1 MTCYETLRTPAPAA
15 DAPMAHHFVK
25 WWRNKFRNGYKKFS
39 MGTESE
45 RTDTE
50 ELVGRA
56 ASQCSAPPDLLPSEA
71 RVLLQ
76 PAASSPPPFC
86 SSRPT
91 QETAYK
97 PPLSTPHAPNTQDD
111 RHPRLRFEELTC
123 DVELQHPEPSKK
135 QPLQF
140 SFTLYDLDGHGRM
153 TKDDIA
159 GIVST
164 IYESIGKSVTVPHY
178 GSKTIQVRL
187 TVVPEDSNTRSR
199 RERRERRRRRR
210 RECASVVTA
219 PPPECADHSDDEQR
233 HRLSADEDLS
243 SKSSCSGDRRPTV
256 YERKPTAYVQ
266 PRPHRHP
273 RREQRERKHVKKRS
287 GSLQRR
293 ELLEIIQANM
303 EKNHLRFQASRKPC
317 DSVANDEEFTNKY
330 QKLRTRSYTVSEKP
344 QNAFQKHKSD
354 NSGNGYLDLASGGD
368 SHLCRYDRY
377 LHAVICSSA
386 RHAHTGYHQKQ
397 AQSPHAPHTPRLPRA
412 APPAP
417 AAAPPAAPPPAP
429 ATQPRVLQIIFL

>member
-1 MTCYETLRTPAPAA
+1 MTCYETLRASAPAA

-39 MGTESE
+39 IGTESE

-71 RVLLQ
+71 RALLN
-76 PAASSPPPFC
+76 PSTPPPLQARAHERARLPP
-86 SSRPT
+86 SPR
-91 QETAYK
+91 TADA
-97 PPLSTPHAPNTQDD
+97 HDD
-111 RHPRLRFEELTC
+111 KPRLRFEELTC
-123 DVELQHPEPSKK
+123 DVELQHPAPSKQ

-187 TVVPEDSNTRSR
+187 TVVPEDGRRARHERDR
-199 RERRERRRRRR
+199 REGRRRRR
-210 RECASVVTA
+210 REQPQTA
-219 PPPECADHSDDEQR
+219 PADCDNSDEE
-233 HRLSADEDLS
+233 HERLSFDDDAS
-243 SKSSCSGDRRPTV
+243 SKSSCSGDRRPQ
-256 YERKPTAYVQ
+256 RPPPT
-266 PRPHRHP
+266 RPKSHRHP
-273 RREQRERKHVKKRS
+273 RREHREHKHTKKRS

-303 EKNHLRFQASRKPC
+303 EKNHLSFQTSRKP
-317 DSVANDEEFTNKY
+317 SEPVGIEEEITPKY
-330 QKLRTRSYTVSEKP
+330 HKHRNRSHTISEKP
-344 QNAFQKHKSD
+344 VHAFQKIKCENTGD
-354 NSGNGYLDLASGGD
+354 GYLDLAGAGD
-368 SHLCRYDRY
+368 SNLCRYDRY

-386 RHAHTGYHQKQ
+386 KHAHTGYHHKQ
-397 AQSPHAPHTPRLPRA
+397 VQPKTKVHMNKRSRSHDLPGHLH
-412 APPAP
+412 
-417 AAAPPAAPPPAP
+417 
-429 ATQPRVLQIIFL
+429 QPRVLQIIFL

>member
-1 MTCYETLRTPAPAA
+1 MTCYETLRASAPAA

-25 WWRNKFRNGYKKFS
+25 WWRNKFRSGYKKFS
-39 MGTESE
+39 IGTESE

-71 RVLLQ
+71 RALLQ
-76 PAASSPPPFC
+76 PSTPPPIPQRTSEPC
-86 SSRPT
+86 AKKS
-91 QETAYK
+91 
-97 PPLSTPHAPNTQDD
+97 STPAQTPDYNDNK
-111 RHPRLRFEELTC
+111 PRLRFEELTC
-123 DVELQHPEPSKK
+123 DVELQHPESSKQ

-187 TVVPEDSNTRSR
+187 TVVPENGQTRSQ
-199 RERRERRRRRR
+199 REKARRRRRK
-210 RECASVVTA
+210 EQEALNSATA
-219 PPPECADHSDDEQR
+219 HADNSDKEQNE
-233 HRLSADEDLS
+233 RLSHDDDVS
-243 SKSSCSGDRRPTV
+243 SKSSCSGDRKPPPQRPPPIL
-256 YERKPTAYVQ
+256 RQ
-266 PRPHRHP
+266 RHRHT
-273 RREQRERKHVKKRS
+273 RKEHRERKYTKKRS

-303 EKNHLRFQASRKPC
+303 EKNHLSFQASRKP
-317 DSVANDEEFTNKY
+317 SSPVANEEVSSKY
-330 QKLRTRSYTVSEKP
+330 HRIRNRSHTVNEKP
-344 QNAFQKHKSD
+344 NLYHKVKTE
-354 NSGNGYLDLASGGD
+354 NSANGYLDLASGGD
-368 SHLCRYDRY
+368 SNLCRYDRY

-386 RHAHTGYHQKQ
+386 KHAHTGYHQKQ
-397 AQSPHAPHTPRLPRA
+397 NGTPRYGRASHPPNPRSRSHELA
-412 APPAP
+412 SPS
-417 AAAPPAAPPPAP
+417 
-429 ATQPRVLQIIFL
+429 QKPRVLQIIFL

>member
-1 MTCYETLRTPAPAA
+1 MTCYETLRASAPAA

-39 MGTESE
+39 IGTDGE

-71 RVLLQ
+71 RALLQ
-76 PAASSPPPFC
+76 PTTPPPIPARKSEHF
-86 SSRPT
+86 SKRLPPT
-91 QETAYK
+91 EK
-97 PPLSTPHAPNTQDD
+97 PADNADD
-111 RHPRLRFEELTC
+111 KQPRLRFEELTC
-123 DVELQHPEPSKK
+123 DVELKHSESSKQ

-187 TVVPEDSNTRSR
+187 TVVPEDGRTRSH
-199 RERRERRRRRR
+199 RERRDGRRRHKREEPANANTATPV
-210 RECASVVTA
+210 ECAENS
-219 PPPECADHSDDEQR
+219 EDEHQD
-233 HRLSADEDLS
+233 RLSNDDDVS
-243 SKSSCSGDRRPTV
+243 SKSSCSGDRQPPQRPAPV
-256 YERKPTAYVQ
+256 LRQRY
-266 PRPHRHP
+266 HRHA
-273 RREQRERKHVKKRS
+273 RREARDRKHAKKRS

-303 EKNHLRFQASRKPC
+303 EKNHLSFQASRKSYP
-317 DSVANDEEFTNKY
+317 DPVVNEEEIANKY
-330 QKLRTRSYTVSEKP
+330 QKLRNRSYTVSDKP
-344 QNAFQKHKSD
+344 LTSYQKVKPESS
-354 NSGNGYLDLASGGD
+354 NNGYLDLACGGD
-368 SHLCRYDRY
+368 SNLCRYDRY

-397 AQSPHAPHTPRLPRA
+397 TQPARHARPPHNLNSRSRSHDLA
-412 APPAP
+412 AKQHS
-417 AAAPPAAPPPAP
+417 
-429 ATQPRVLQIIFL
+429 TKQPRVLQIIFL

>member
-1 MTCYETLRTPAPAA
+1 MTCYETLRASAPAA

-39 MGTESE
+39 IGTEGE

-71 RVLLQ
+71 RTLLQ
-76 PAASSPPPFC
+76 SATPPPPVPARRYEPFTKRIP
-86 SSRPT
+86 SPD
-91 QETAYK
+91 K
-97 PPLSTPHAPNTQDD
+97 PNEALDD
-111 RHPRLRFEELTC
+111 KPRLRFEELTC
-123 DVELQHPEPSKK
+123 DVELQHSESSKQ

-164 IYESIGKSVTVPHY
+164 IYDSIGKSVTVPHY

-187 TVVPEDSNTRSR
+187 TVVPEDGRRKR
-199 RERRERRRRRR
+199 RERREAREGRNGRRKK
-210 RECASVVTA
+210 ETA
-219 PPPECADHSDDEQR
+219 VNIPENSEEEHHE
-233 HRLSADEDLS
+233 RLSNEEDVS
-243 SKSSCSGDRRPTV
+243 SKSSCSDDRRP
-256 YERKPTAYVQ
+256 PQ
-266 PRPHRHP
+266 RPPPVLRQKSHRHP
-273 RREQRERKHVKKRS
+273 KRELRERKYVKKRS

-303 EKNHLRFQASRKPC
+303 EKNHLSFQTSRKP
-317 DSVANDEEFTNKY
+317 SEVIVNEEDIANKY
-330 QKLRTRSYTVSEKP
+330 QKLRNRAYTVTEKP
-344 QNAFQKHKSD
+344 VNVMKRSKQESPSH
-354 NSGNGYLDLASGGD
+354 GYLDLACGGD
-368 SHLCRYDRY
+368 SNLCRYDRY

-397 AQSPHAPHTPRLPRA
+397 TQSSKHKTSHNPNSRSRSHDHHQPHS
-412 APPAP
+412 
-417 AAAPPAAPPPAP
+417 
-429 ATQPRVLQIIFL
+429 TQPRVLQIIFL

>member
-1 MTCYETLRTPAPAA
+1 MTCYETLRAPAPAA

-39 MGTESE
+39 IGTESE

-71 RVLLQ
+71 RALLQ
-76 PAASSPPPFC
+76 PTPPPVPARNSEHIYKKMT
-86 SSRPT
+86 SSEKLT
-91 QETAYK
+91 EKVEDKQ
-97 PPLSTPHAPNTQDD
+97 
-111 RHPRLRFEELTC
+111 PRMRFEELTC
-123 DVELQHPEPSKK
+123 DVELKHPESSKQ

-187 TVVPEDSNTRSR
+187 TVVPEGGPTRNH
-199 RERRERRRRRR
+199 RERRRRRR
-210 RECASVVTA
+210 REQEQPSGATIQ
-219 PPPECADHSDDEQR
+219 ADSNCVDNSEDE
-233 HRLSADEDLS
+233 HHDRLSNDDDAS
-243 SKSSCSGDRRPTV
+243 SKSSCSEIQPPLRPAPV
-256 YERKPTAYVQ
+256 LR
-266 PRPHRHP
+266 HRQRHA
-273 RREQRERKHVKKRS
+273 RREHRERKHVKKRS

-303 EKNHLRFQASRKPC
+303 EKNHLSFQTKRKPC
-317 DSVANDEEFTNKY
+317 DPVANEEEITSKY
-330 QKLRTRSYTVSEKP
+330 QKLRNRSYTVTDKT
-344 QNAFQKHKSD
+344 AFQKSKPEPS
-354 NSGNGYLDLASGGD
+354 NNGYLDLACGGD
-368 SHLCRYDRY
+368 SNLCRYDRY

-397 AQSPHAPHTPRLPRA
+397 AQPAKHRGPHLKARSRSHDMPQAQTN
-412 APPAP
+412 
-417 AAAPPAAPPPAP
+417 
-429 ATQPRVLQIIFL
+429 QPRVLQIIFL

>member
-1 MTCYETLRTPAPAA
+1 MTCYETLRASAPAA

-25 WWRNKFRNGYKKFS
+25 WWRNKFRSGYKKFS
-39 MGTESE
+39 IGTECE

-71 RVLLQ
+71 RALLQ
-76 PAASSPPPFC
+76 PSTPPPIPQRTSEPC
-86 SSRPT
+86 SKKSSMPT
-91 QETAYK
+91 Q
-97 PPLSTPHAPNTQDD
+97 TPDYDD
-111 RHPRLRFEELTC
+111 NKPRLRFEELTC
-123 DVELQHPEPSKK
+123 DVELQHPESSKQ

-187 TVVPEDSNTRSR
+187 TVVPENGQTRTQ
-199 RERRERRRRRR
+199 REKARRRRRK
-210 RECASVVTA
+210 EQEALNSATTH
-219 PPPECADHSDDEQR
+219 ADNSDNEQ
-233 HRLSADEDLS
+233 HDRLSHDDDVS
-243 SKSSCSGDRRPTV
+243 SKSSCSGDRKPPPQRPPPIL
-256 YERKPTAYVQ
+256 RQ
-266 PRPHRHP
+266 RHRHT
-273 RREQRERKHVKKRS
+273 RKEHRERKYTKKRS

-303 EKNHLRFQASRKPC
+303 EKNHLSFQASRKP
-317 DSVANDEEFTNKY
+317 SSPVANEEISSKY
-330 QKLRTRSYTVSEKP
+330 YRIRNRSHTVNEKP
-344 QNAFQKHKSD
+344 NLYHKVKTEHSA
-354 NSGNGYLDLASGGD
+354 NGYLDLASGGD
-368 SHLCRYDRY
+368 SNLCRYDRY

-386 RHAHTGYHQKQ
+386 KHAHTGYHQKQ
-397 AQSPHAPHTPRLPRA
+397 NATTRHGRASHLPNPRSRSHELASPSQ
-412 APPAP
+412 
-417 AAAPPAAPPPAP
+417 
-429 ATQPRVLQIIFL
+429 QPRVLQIIFL

>member
-1 MTCYETLRTPAPAA
+1 MTCYETLRAPAPAA

-39 MGTESE
+39 IGTESE

-71 RVLLQ
+71 RALLQ
-76 PAASSPPPFC
+76 PTTPPPRAPPVKTHEPTYKSPPSP
-86 SSRPT
+86 
-91 QETAYK
+91 
-97 PPLSTPHAPNTQDD
+97 APADNHDD
-111 RHPRLRFEELTC
+111 KPRLRFEELTC
-123 DVELQHPEPSKK
+123 DVELQHPEPSKQ

-187 TVVPEDSNTRSR
+187 TVVPEDGSSRSQ
-199 RERRERRRRRR
+199 RERRDARRRRRK
-210 RECASVVTA
+210 EPAQTA
-219 PPPECADHSDDEQR
+219 PTPPECEHTDEDQR
-233 HRLSADEDLS
+233 ERLSHDDDVS
-243 SKSSCSGDRRPTV
+243 SKSSCSGDRRLPQRPAPTHH
-256 YERKPTAYVQ
+256 RS
-266 PRPHRHP
+266 HRHT
-273 RREQRERKHVKKRS
+273 RKEHRERRHTKKRS

-303 EKNHLRFQASRKPC
+303 EKNHLSFQASRKPPEP
-317 DSVANDEEFTNKY
+317 VANEEEITSKY
-330 QKLRTRSYTVSEKP
+330 QKLRNRSYTVSEKP
-344 QNAFQKHKSD
+344 LNAFQKLKSE
-354 NSGNGYLDLASGGD
+354 NPGNGYLDLASGGD
-368 SHLCRYDRY
+368 SNLCRYDRY

-397 AQSPHAPHTPRLPRA
+397 AQTPRPARAAHAPHPRSRSHDLPTQA
-412 APPAP
+412 Q
-417 AAAPPAAPPPAP
+417 
-429 ATQPRVLQIIFL
+429 QPRVLQIIFL

>member
-1 MTCYETLRTPAPAA
+1 MTCYETLRVPAPAA

-39 MGTESE
+39 IGMEGE

-50 ELVGRA
+50 ELMGRA

-71 RVLLQ
+71 RALLQ
-76 PAASSPPPFC
+76 PATPPPRRAHPQTP
-86 SSRPT
+86 SPT
-91 QETAYK
+91 QEEK
-97 PPLSTPHAPNTQDD
+97 
-111 RHPRLRFEELTC
+111 PRLRFEELTC
-123 DVELQHPEPSKK
+123 DVELQHPQPSKQ

-187 TVVPEDSNTRSR
+187 TVVPEDGSSR
-199 RERRERRRRRR
+199 ARRARGEARRRRQR
-210 RECASVVTA
+210 A
-219 PPPECADHSDDEQR
+219 PAEPSDDEQR
-233 HRLSADEDLS
+233 EEQRDRFSPDDDAS
-243 SKSSCSGDRRPTV
+243 SKSSSSDRP
-256 YERKPTAYVQ
+256 PP
-266 PRPHRHP
+266 PRAQDRHQRHHRHS
-273 RREQRERKHVKKRS
+273 RKEHRERKHTKKRS

-303 EKNHLRFQASRKPC
+303 EKNHMNFQTSRKPREPT
-317 DSVANDEEFTNKY
+317 VEEEITSKY
-330 QKLRTRSYTVSEKP
+330 QKMRNRSYTVSGKP
-344 QNAFQKHKSD
+344 LPHTFQKKAEST
-354 NSGNGYLDLASGGD
+354 GNGYLDLAGAGGGGAGVAGGEG
-368 SHLCRYDRY
+368 HLCRYDRY

-386 RHAHTGYHQKQ
+386 KHANSGYHQKQ
-397 AQSPHAPHTPRLPRA
+397 QAPRPR
-412 APPAP
+412 APPARP
-417 AAAPPAAPPPAP
+417 RHDPPHNNSAAHPKI
-429 ATQPRVLQIIFL
+429 LQIIFL

>member
-1 MTCYETLRTPAPAA
+1 MTCYETLRASAPAA

-39 MGTESE
+39 LGTEGE

-76 PAASSPPPFC
+76 PATPPPIPARK
-86 SSRPT
+86 SEHLPKRLPSPERSA
-91 QETAYK
+91 ENA
-97 PPLSTPHAPNTQDD
+97 DD
-111 RHPRLRFEELTC
+111 KHPRLRFEELTC
-123 DVELQHPEPSKK
+123 DVELKHPESSKQ

-187 TVVPEDSNTRSR
+187 TVVPEDGRGR
-199 RERRERRRRRR
+199 PRDHRERREGQKRYR
-210 RECASVVTA
+210 REQLSNANVKTPIDGVGNS
-219 PPPECADHSDDEQR
+219 EDEHQD
-233 HRLSADEDLS
+233 RLSNDDVAS
-243 SKSSCSGDRRPTV
+243 SKSSCSGERQPPQRPAPV
-256 YERKPTAYVQ
+256 LRQRY
-266 PRPHRHP
+266 HRHA
-273 RREQRERKHVKKRS
+273 RREARERKHAKKRS

-303 EKNHLRFQASRKPC
+303 EKNHLSFQTSRKPYEP
-317 DSVANDEEFTNKY
+317 VVHEEEITNKY
-330 QKLRTRSYTVSEKP
+330 HKLRNRSYTVNEKP
-344 QNAFQKHKSD
+344 LKYQKRPETS
-354 NSGNGYLDLASGGD
+354 NGYLDLASGGD
-368 SHLCRYDRY
+368 SNLCRYDRY

-397 AQSPHAPHTPRLPRA
+397 PRIIRQPHNMENPKSRSHDLHKQSK
-412 APPAP
+412 
-417 AAAPPAAPPPAP
+417 
-429 ATQPRVLQIIFL
+429 QPRVLQIIFL

>member
-1 MTCYETLRTPAPAA
+1 MTCYETLRASAPTA

-39 MGTESE
+39 IGTCDSE

-56 ASQCSAPPDLLPSEA
+56 SSQCSAPPDLLPSEA
-71 RVLLQ
+71 RALLIPGTPPLI
-76 PAASSPPPFC
+76 PARSPERPSIPPP
-86 SSRPT
+86 S
-91 QETAYK
+91 Q
-97 PPLSTPHAPNTQDD
+97 STHSQDD
-111 RHPRLRFEELTC
+111 KQPRLRFEELTC
-123 DVELQHPEPSKK
+123 DVELKHPEPSKQ

-187 TVVPEDSNTRSR
+187 TVVPEDGRTRS
-199 RERRERRRRRR
+199 ERNRKEGRRRRK
-210 RECASVVTA
+210 REQTQTA
-219 PPPECADHSDDEQR
+219 TVECDNTDDE
-233 HRLSADEDLS
+233 HERLSYDDDAS
-243 SKSSCSGDRRPTV
+243 SKSSCSGDRRPQR
-256 YERKPTAYVQ
+256 EPASRSKIHRNARKE
-266 PRPHRHP
+266 H
-273 RREQRERKHVKKRS
+273 REQKHSKKRS

-303 EKNHLRFQASRKPC
+303 EKNHLSFQTSRK
-317 DSVANDEEFTNKY
+317 SSEHVGNDEEITNKHP
-330 QKLRTRSYTVSEKP
+330 KHRNRSHTVSEKP
-344 QNAFQKHKSD
+344 ASYAFHKKSEI
-354 NSGNGYLDLASGGD
+354 SGNGYLDLASGGD
-368 SHLCRYDRY
+368 SNLCRYDRY

-386 RHAHTGYHQKQ
+386 RHANTGYHQKQ
-397 AQSPHAPHTPRLPRA
+397 VQQPRPRA
-412 APPAP
+412 RTAHKRSRSHDIPSHTHTHSQP
-417 AAAPPAAPPPAP
+417 
-429 ATQPRVLQIIFL
+429 QPRVLQIIFL

>member
-1 MTCYETLRTPAPAA
+1 MTCYETLRAPAPAA

-39 MGTESE
+39 IGTESE

-71 RVLLQ
+71 RALLQ
-76 PAASSPPPFC
+76 PTTPPAPPPR
-86 SSRPT
+86 SHEPSYKLPPSPT
-91 QETAYK
+91 PVAEK
-97 PPLSTPHAPNTQDD
+97 NDEK
-111 RHPRLRFEELTC
+111 HPRLRFEELTC
-123 DVELQHPEPSKK
+123 DVELQHPEPSKQ

-187 TVVPEDSNTRSR
+187 TVVPEDGNCRSHRERREARR
-199 RERRERRRRRR
+199 RERREERR
-210 RECASVVTA
+210 RECSTNVNAS
-219 PPPECADHSDDEQR
+219 PPDCIDHSEDEQR
-233 HRLSADEDLS
+233 GRLSPDDDAS
-243 SKSSCSGDRRPTV
+243 SKSSCSGDRRPAHSSPRQT
-256 YERKPTAYVQ
+256 TYVQ
-266 PRPHRHP
+266 SRAHRQP
-273 RREQRERKHVKKRS
+273 RREHRERKHTKKRS

-303 EKNHLRFQASRKPC
+303 EKNHMSFQASRKPC
-317 DSVANDEEFTNKY
+317 EPVTIEEEVTNKY
-330 QKLRTRSYTVSEKP
+330 QKLRNRSYTVSEKP
-344 QNAFQKHKSD
+344 INAFQKKKSD

-386 RHAHTGYHQKQ
+386 RHANTGYHQKQ
-397 AQSPHAPHTPRLPRA
+397 NQMPRSGRAPHAHHARSRSHDLP
-412 APPAP
+412 PQAP
-417 AAAPPAAPPPAP
+417 AAQ
-429 ATQPRVLQIIFL
+429 QPRVLQIIFL

>member
-1 MTCYETLRTPAPAA
+1 
-15 DAPMAHHFVK
+15 MAHHFVK

-39 MGTESE
+39 AGMDSE

-71 RVLLQ
+71 RALLQ
-76 PAASSPPPFC
+76 PSTTSHRRIHSAQPEEAPQSPQKH
-86 SSRPT
+86 SND
-91 QETAYK
+91 K
-97 PPLSTPHAPNTQDD
+97 PS
-111 RHPRLRFEELTC
+111 LRFEELTC
-123 DVELQHPEPSKK
+123 DVELQHPAPSKQ

-187 TVVPEDSNTRSR
+187 TVVPEDSNSR
-199 RERRERRRRRR
+199 NERREGKRRRRHRQHS
-210 RECASVVTA
+210 ATA
-219 PPPECADHSDDEQR
+219 AQQEFVDASDDEER
-233 HRLSADEDLS
+233 SRLSPDDDAS
-243 SKSSCSGDRRPTV
+243 SKSSCSG
-256 YERKPTAYVQ
+256 ERITKPT
-266 PRPHRHP
+266 PPKPSRHTKK
-273 RREQRERKHVKKRS
+273 EHRERKHAKKRS

-303 EKNHLRFQASRKPC
+303 EKNHLNFQTSRKP
-317 DSVANDEEFTNKY
+317 SEHVVLEEEVQHKY
-330 QKLRTRSYTVSEKP
+330 RKLRNRSYTVSEKP
-344 QNAFQKHKSD
+344 VVNTFHSVKTD
-354 NSGNGYLDLASGGD
+354 NHRNGYLDLASGGD
-368 SHLCRYDRY
+368 SNLCRYDRY

-386 RHAHTGYHQKQ
+386 RHANTGYHQKQ
-397 AQSPHAPHTPRLPRA
+397 TPRLYRQHNHRGHNRSRSHEL
-412 APPAP
+412 
-417 AAAPPAAPPPAP
+417 
-429 ATQPRVLQIIFL
+429 TQTPRVLQIIFL

>member
-1 MTCYETLRTPAPAA
+1 MSRGQPASESAVRGGTALPRRRPARAIPRAPLPFFHPSRMTCYETLRASAPAA

-39 MGTESE
+39 IGTEGE

-71 RVLLQ
+71 RALLQ
-76 PAASSPPPFC
+76 PVTPPPVPARAHEHPRVP
-86 SSRPT
+86 SPR
-91 QETAYK
+91 A
-97 PPLSTPHAPNTQDD
+97 ADVQDD
-111 RHPRLRFEELTC
+111 KQPRLRFEELTC
-123 DVELQHPEPSKK
+123 DVELKHPEPSKQ

-187 TVVPEDSNTRSR
+187 TVVPDAGRGRSE
-199 RERRERRRRRR
+199 RERREGRRRRG
-210 RECASVVTA
+210 REQGASN
-219 PPPECADHSDDEQR
+219 ECDHSDDEFG
-233 HRLSADEDLS
+233 RLSFDDDS
-243 SKSSCSGDRRPTV
+243 SKSSCSEKRPQRPT
-256 YERKPTAYVQ
+256 
-266 PRPHRHP
+266 PRPKHRPP
-273 RREQRERKHVKKRS
+273 RREHRDHKHPKKRS

-303 EKNHLRFQASRKPC
+303 EKNHLNFQTTRKPS
-317 DSVANDEEFTNKY
+317 DPVASEESAHRRHKHRDRSHTVGGRPCAY
-330 QKLRTRSYTVSEKP
+330 QPPGSP
-344 QNAFQKHKSD
+344 DA
-354 NSGNGYLDLASGGD
+354 AGGD
-368 SHLCRYDRY
+368 SNLCRYDRY

-386 RHAHTGYHQKQ
+386 RHANTGYHQRQ
-397 AQSPHAPHTPRLPRA
+397 AQPQRTRAHANKRSRSHDLPGQK
-412 APPAP
+412 PP
-417 AAAPPAAPPPAP
+417 
-429 ATQPRVLQIIFL
+429 QPRVLQIIFL

>member
-1 MTCYETLRTPAPAA
+1 MTCYETLRAPAPAA

-39 MGTESE
+39 IGTESE

-50 ELVGRA
+50 ELMGRA

-71 RVLLQ
+71 RALLQ
-76 PAASSPPPFC
+76 PNTSPSPLHRSPHE
-86 SSRPT
+86 PT
-91 QETAYK
+91 YK
-97 PPLSTPHAPNTQDD
+97 PPPSPTPVTDHHQEDKQ
-111 RHPRLRFEELTC
+111 PRLRFEELTC
-123 DVELQHPEPSKK
+123 DVELQHPEPSKQ

-187 TVVPEDSNTRSR
+187 TVVPEGGKTRSQ
-199 RERRERRRRRR
+199 RENREGRRRRRR
-210 RECASVVTA
+210 DCASVANA
-219 PPPECADHSDDEQR
+219 PPPECIDHSDDEQR
-233 HRLSADEDLS
+233 DRLSPDEEVS
-243 SKSSCSGDRRPTV
+243 SKSSCSGDRRPVHRSST
-256 YERKPTAYVQ
+256 YAHS
-266 PRPHRHP
+266 RPHRQP
-273 RREQRERKHVKKRS
+273 RRDHRERKHAKKRS

-303 EKNHLRFQASRKPC
+303 EKNHLSFQAARKPC
-317 DSVANDEEFTNKY
+317 DPVGNDEEFSSKY
-330 QKLRTRSYTVSEKP
+330 QKHRNRSHTISEKP
-344 QNAFQKHKSD
+344 INAFQKLKSE
-354 NSGNGYLDLASGGD
+354 NSGNGYLDLAGGGD

-397 AQSPHAPHTPRLPRA
+397 SQVPRPHRTPHTHHARSRSHDLPA
-412 APPAP
+412 Q
-417 AAAPPAAPPPAP
+417 
-429 ATQPRVLQIIFL
+429 TQTTQQPRVLQIIFL

>member
-39 MGTESE
+39 IGTESE
-45 RTDTE
+45 KTDTE

-71 RVLLQ
+71 RALLQ
-76 PAASSPPPFC
+76 PTTPPP
-86 SSRPT
+86 RPT
-91 QETAYK
+91 SKIPESTYK
-97 PPLSTPHAPNTQDD
+97 PPPSPTAAD
-111 RHPRLRFEELTC
+111 RNENKQPRLRFEELTC
-123 DVELQHPEPSKK
+123 DVELQHPESSKQ

-187 TVVPEDSNTRSR
+187 TVVPEDGCAQTREK
-199 RERRERRRRRR
+199 REGRRRRRKETLVAAPAPVTECPDSEEE
-210 RECASVVTA
+210 RE
-219 PPPECADHSDDEQR
+219 
-233 HRLSADEDLS
+233 RLSHEDDAS
-243 SKSSCSGDRRPTV
+243 SKSSGSGDRRTQHRP
-256 YERKPTAYVQ
+256 Q
-266 PRPHRHP
+266 QSISNSRPHRHH
-273 RREQRERKHVKKRS
+273 RREHRERKHTKKRS

-303 EKNHLRFQASRKPC
+303 EKNHMSFQTSRKTSDP
-317 DSVANDEEFTNKY
+317 VANEEEITTKY
-330 QKLRTRSYTVSEKP
+330 QKLRNRSYTVSEKP
-344 QNAFQKHKSD
+344 INAFQKTKTE
-354 NSGNGYLDLASGGD
+354 NIGNGYLDLASGGD
-368 SHLCRYDRY
+368 SNLCRYDRY

-397 AQSPHAPHTPRLPRA
+397 TQPPRTPRVSQIPQPRSRSHDM
-412 APPAP
+412 PNHKH
-417 AAAPPAAPPPAP
+417 
-429 ATQPRVLQIIFL
+429 PRVLQIIFL

>member
-39 MGTESE
+39 IGTESE

-56 ASQCSAPPDLLPSEA
+56 VSQCSAPPDLLPSEA
-71 RVLLQ
+71 RAMLQ
-76 PAASSPPPFC
+76 PTPPPPPPRTT
-86 SSRPT
+86 RPPHHS
-91 QETAYK
+91 QEPTYR
-97 PPLSTPHAPNTQDD
+97 PPPSPIVTPENNEDSE
-111 RHPRLRFEELTC
+111 PRLRFEELTC
-123 DVELQHPEPSKK
+123 DVELKHAEPSKQ

-187 TVVPEDSNTRSR
+187 TVVPEDGKARTP
-199 RERRERRRRRR
+199 RERREGRRRRRKEYPPVISAAPA
-210 RECASVVTA
+210 EC
-219 PPPECADHSDDEQR
+219 PEHTDDE
-233 HRLSADEDLS
+233 HKEILSLDDDLS
-243 SKSSCSGDRRPTV
+243 SKSSCSGDRRPAH
-256 YERKPTAYVQ
+256 RPTTLHQ
-266 PRPHRHP
+266 RPHRHA
-273 RREQRERKHVKKRS
+273 RREQRERKHTKKRS

-303 EKNHLRFQASRKPC
+303 EKNHLSFQASRKPC
-317 DSVANDEEFTNKY
+317 DSIANEDEFTTKY
-330 QKLRTRSYTVSEKP
+330 QKLRNRSYTVSEKP
-344 QNAFQKHKSD
+344 STAFQKLKPE

-386 RHAHTGYHQKQ
+386 KHANTGYHQRQ
-397 AQSPHAPHTPRLPRA
+397 AQTTRTPRAPHNGYARSRSHDV
-412 APPAP
+412 PAQTQ
-417 AAAPPAAPPPAP
+417 
-429 ATQPRVLQIIFL
+429 TQPRVLQIIFL

>member
-1 MTCYETLRTPAPAA
+1 MTCYETLRASAPAA

-39 MGTESE
+39 IGTEGE

-56 ASQCSAPPDLLPSEA
+56 ASQCSAPPDILPSEA
-71 RVLLQ
+71 RALLQ
-76 PAASSPPPFC
+76 PATPPPVPARKTEPYAK
-86 SSRPT
+86 RPPSP
-91 QETAYK
+91 E
-97 PPLSTPHAPNTQDD
+97 
-111 RHPRLRFEELTC
+111 RHTEDVDEKQPRLRFEELTC
-123 DVELQHPEPSKK
+123 DVELQHPESSKQ

-187 TVVPEDSNTRSR
+187 TVVPEDGRPLNPRD
-199 RERRERRRRRR
+199 RRERRRRRR
-210 RECASVVTA
+210 EQADVPLTPPAECA
-219 PPPECADHSDDEQR
+219 EHSEDE
-233 HRLSADEDLS
+233 HHDRLSNDDDAS
-243 SKSSCSGDRRPTV
+243 SKSSYSGDRQPPQRPPPLL
-256 YERKPTAYVQ
+256 RQ
-266 PRPHRHP
+266 RPSHHRHA
-273 RREQRERKHVKKRS
+273 RREPRERKHSKKRS

-303 EKNHLRFQASRKPC
+303 EKNHMSFQASRKPC
-317 DSVANDEEFTNKY
+317 ETVANEEEITHKY
-330 QKLRTRSYTVSEKP
+330 QKLRNRSYTVSDKP
-344 QNAFQKHKSD
+344 AHAFQKSKTEA
-354 NSGNGYLDLASGGD
+354 NNNGYLDLASGGD
-368 SHLCRYDRY
+368 SNLCRYDRY

-386 RHAHTGYHQKQ
+386 RHAHTGYHQKHSQ
-397 AQSPHAPHTPRLPRA
+397 PPRHTRTHQNPRSRSHDLP
-412 APPAP
+412 
-417 AAAPPAAPPPAP
+417 
-429 ATQPRVLQIIFL
+429 TQHHSTQQPRVLQIIFL

>member
-1 MTCYETLRTPAPAA
+1 MTCYETLRTSAPAA

-39 MGTESE
+39 IATESE

-56 ASQCSAPPDLLPSEA
+56 ASQCSAPHLLPSEA
-71 RVLLQ
+71 RAFLQ
-76 PAASSPPPFC
+76 PSSSPQPRP
-86 SSRPT
+86 SRPSYEPT
-91 QETAYK
+91 YK
-97 PPLSTPHAPNTQDD
+97 TPPSPTPEDPCEDK
-111 RHPRLRFEELTC
+111 PRLRFEELTC
-123 DVELQHPEPSKK
+123 DVELKHPEPSKQ

-187 TVVPEDSNTRSR
+187 TVVPEDGSARSHRDR
-199 RERRERRRRRR
+199 REGRRRRP
-210 RECASVVTA
+210 REHPSAA
-219 PPPECADHSDDEQR
+219 PVAPPECPEPSDEEQR
-233 HRLSADEDLS
+233 DILSHDDDAS
-243 SKSSCSGDRRPTV
+243 SKSSCSGDRRPPQRQK
-256 YERKPTAYVQ
+256 ESLSNSRSHHHRK
-266 PRPHRHP
+266 
-273 RREQRERKHVKKRS
+273 EQKEGKHMKKRS

-303 EKNHLRFQASRKPC
+303 EKNHLSFQTSRKPC
-317 DSVANDEEFTNKY
+317 DQVANEEEVMCKY
-330 QKLRTRSYTVSEKP
+330 QKHRKRSYTINERPEKTM
-344 QNAFQKHKSD
+344 NAFHKVKSE
-354 NSGNGYLDLASGGD
+354 NNRNGYLDLASGGD
-368 SHLCRYDRY
+368 SNLCRYDRY

-386 RHAHTGYHQKQ
+386 KHAHTGYHQKQ
-397 AQSPHAPHTPRLPRA
+397 THTPRNGRA
-412 APPAP
+412 AHSRTPRPRSHDLP
-417 AAAPPAAPPPAP
+417 TQSQTPH
-429 ATQPRVLQIIFL
+429 QPRVLQIIFL